1 MELHRMMESITAS
14 SNLVASQMGVLTDQQ
29 VQQSTDSIVSSLA
42 LQIRAVQDMDA
53 NDAVQLTELISG
65 TCFHEQGKAILA
77 AAVSERCNSLSLH
90 GTLERG
96 QAHHHMCN

>member
-1 MELHRMMESITAS
+1 MMESITAS

-42 LQIRAVQDMDA
+42 LQIRAVQDMEATDA
-53 NDAVQLTELISG
+53 AQLTDLISG

-77 AAVSERCNSLSLH
+77 AAVSERCNSLSLNGNH
-90 GTLERG
+90 ERG
-96 QAHHHMCN
+96 QAHYHMCN

>member
-1 MELHRMMESITAS
+1 MMESITAS
-14 SNLVASQMGVLTDQQ
+14 SNLVASQMGVLTEQQ
-29 VQQSTDSIVSSLA
+29 VQQSSDSVVSSLA

-65 TCFHEQGKAILA
+65 TCFHEQGQAILA

>member
-14 SNLVASQMGVLTDQQ
+14 SNLVASQMGVLTEQQ

-77 AAVSERCNSLSLH
+77 AAVSERCNSLSLN
-90 GTLERG
+90 GNQERG

>member
-1 MELHRMMESITAS
+1 MMESITAS
-14 SNLVASQMGVLTDQQ
+14 SNLVASQMGVLTEQQ